1 MQAAR
6 RKKAVAVLRDFI
18 QGFIKRR
25 QPEDDSNRLFLRFA
39 KTEWLK
45 KLAARLPRNVLDPTW
60 IDAAATPPTL
70 VETSKQLRKLCIG
83 NLGKKYRAELTPER
97 RYALMMKLLASELF
111 KDRKASYPASV
122 ADPFSCNRID
132 DVEAFT
138 AVQAAYARER
148 LPHESDPPLYTTI
161 LHKLDR
167 STYKHKRDDVLILSD
182 EAIYVFSYPKIKL
195 KFRLPLINLQGITC
209 SSLFDGFVSL
219 QTPAEG
225 KGDKGDMLF
234 DTPHVYEL
242 VTFIMYQLKQVAK
255 ANPDVPAVA
264 FAVQD
269 TIEHTMKG
277 GKVGTVSF
285 ATGEAAYLVI
295 KVDGKKQLQVV
306 APVMETVSAFQ
317 KHTRASMRLRAPK
330 EQ

>member
-1 MQAAR
+1 MRGCLPPQCTRWAETPRGAR
-6 RKKAVAVLRDFI
+6 R
-18 QGFIKRR
+18 RR
-25 QPEDDSNRLFLRFA
+25 
-39 KTEWLK
+39 
-45 KLAARLPRNVLDPTW
+45 AAPRG
-60 IDAAATPPTL
+60 AAEQRRAASSPPPPPL
-70 VETSKQLRKLCIG
+70 VQIG
-83 NLGKKYRAELTPER
+83 P
-97 RYALMMKLLASELF
+97 
-111 KDRKASYPASV
+111 PA
-122 ADPFSCNRID
+122 PPP
-132 DVEAFT
+132 
-138 AVQAAYARER
+138 
-148 LPHESDPPLYTTI
+148 PHESDPPLYTTI

-195 KFRLPLINLQGITC
+195 KFRLPLMNLQGITC

-242 VTFIMYQLKQVAK
+242 VTFVMYQLKQVAK
-255 ANPDVPAVA
+255 ANPDMPAVA

-277 GKVGTVSF
+277 GKIGTVSF
-285 ATGEAAYLVI
+285 ATGEAAYLVV